1 MSTALTIDSSL
12 PRNRK
17 PQVFSGILLAKNQ
30 DTDDFTAAIP
40 LSAGSGAPN
49 HNAAVANEIY
59 IRTDASDS
67 DLLLY
72 RAINTSGSWET
83 VVGSELTDLLA
94 ATNAWTA
101 ANTFSHASGV
111 TTNTLTERTA
121 AAGVTIDG
129 LLVKDGYTVFVDLA
143 GSPTVE
149 GQLAYNA
156 DHLEIHDGTAARII
170 LANDDIGVTVQ
181 GYSATLAALANYGLD
196 RTLIPT
202 LTVVGGSGGDTAGTL
217 ALQLKRLDGSTNPAA
232 ARQVM
237 IVATAAQYSPVSTLV
252 STVTFGTASTGSII
266 ASGNGWCLAETDA
279 TGAFA
284 CVPSDSADETVY
296 FRCVTAEGVADQTKG
311 CALIGSNS
319 DDAVWSA

>member
-1 MSTALTIDSSL
+1 MSTALTIDASN

-17 PQVFSGILLAKNQ
+17 AQVFAALLLAKNQ
-30 DTDDFTAAIP
+30 DTDDFTTAIP

-49 HNAAVANEIY
+49 HNAAVINEIY

-72 RAINTSGSWET
+72 RAVNTSGTWET

-94 ATNAWTA
+94 ATNTWTA

-129 LLVKDGYTVFVDLA
+129 LLVKDGYTVYGDLA

-156 DHLEIHDGTAARII
+156 DHLELYDGAAARII

-181 GYSATLAALANYGLD
+181 AYSATLAALVNYGLD
-196 RTLIPT
+196 RQVFATIAVADSGT
-202 LTVVGGSGGDTAGTL
+202 NDAALT
-217 ALQLKRLDGSTNPAA
+217 LQLNRLDGSTAIAA
-232 ARQVM
+232 ARQVL
-237 IVATAAQYSPVSTLV
+237 ILTSTTQYAPAGQPEAS
-252 STVTFGTASTGSII
+252 VTFGTASTGSII
-266 ASGNGWCLAETDA
+266 ASGQGWCLAETSVA
-279 TGAFA
+279 GAFA
-284 CVPSDSADETVY
+284 CTATNTDNETIYFFAQTAARVSDL
-296 FRCVTAEGVADQTKG
+296 TKS
-311 CALIGSNS
+311 CAVVGSNT
-319 DDAVWSA
+319 DAATWS

>member
-17 PQVFSGILLAKNQ
+17 PHVFSGVLLAKDQN
-30 DTDDFTAAIP
+30 TDDFTTAIP
-40 LSAGSGAPN
+40 VTAGSGAPS

-83 VVGSELTDLLA
+83 MIGSELTDLLA
-94 ATNAWTA
+94 ATNTWTA
-101 ANTFSHASGV
+101 ANTFSHSSGV

-156 DHLEIHDGTAARII
+156 DHLEIHDGTAARVI
-170 LANDDIGVTVQ
+170 LANDDLGVTVQ
-181 GYSATLAALANYGLD
+181 GYSATLAGLATNGLD

-202 LTVVGGSGGDTAGTL
+202 LTVVGGSGGATAGTL
-217 ALQLKRLDGSTNPAA
+217 SLQLKQVDGTTNATA
-232 ARQVM
+232 ARQVL
-237 IVATAAQYSPVSTLV
+237 IVATAAQYAPVTSLV
-252 STVTFGTASTGSII
+252 STVTFASASTGSIV
-266 ASGNGWCLAETDA
+266 ATGNGWALVETSA

-296 FRCVTAEGVADQTKG
+296 FRCLTASGVSDQSKH
-311 CALIGSNS
+311 CLISGSNS